1 MASQTSTCPLRKLP
15 RALRQRRAADR
26 AAARAAESRAA
37 DSREPSRSRSP
48 HKVQAA
54 KRAGSAAQR
63 AGSAAQRAAE
73 HVEHAEQAAAHAERL
88 QAIPATPAAAAAVLP
103 TTPAAALANSGASG
117 SISAPPPA
125 ASACHGGDP
134 PDASASSIRNAW
146 NRKESSS
153 ARSPRQDFRQA
164 ALANG
169 HSARM
174 TGSIIWCDACGNH
187 AERLIRALSQ
197 PCVG

>member
-1 MASQTSTCPLRKLP
+1 MASQTSTFSCTLSE
-15 RALRQRRAADR
+15 RRAADL
-26 AAARAAESRAA
+26 AADCAAQSRAA

-48 HKVQAA
+48 QTRCDQAA
-54 KRAGSAAQR
+54 KRAKSAAQR
-63 AGSAAQRAAE
+63 AESAAQRATEHAE
-73 HVEHAEQAAAHAERL
+73 HVEQAAAHAERL
-88 QAIPATPAAAAAVLP
+88 QAIPATPAAAAAVFP

-174 TGSIIWCDACGNH
+174 TGSIIWCDACGKYS
-187 AERLIRALSQ
+187 ERRRRPSSD
-197 PCVG
+197 VGGGWH